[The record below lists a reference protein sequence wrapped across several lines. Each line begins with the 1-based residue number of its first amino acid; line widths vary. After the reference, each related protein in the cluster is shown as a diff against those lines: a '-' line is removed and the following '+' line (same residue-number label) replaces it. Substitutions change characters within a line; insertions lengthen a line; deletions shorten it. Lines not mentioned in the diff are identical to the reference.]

1 LRRTSPLFVVFAVAA
16 LAAAGASPA
25 ADSPITQAA
34 SGKVFRVMKGESAT
48 LRLSNRWLW
57 SEPRVS
63 TTGIELTPVEFFR
76 DPGYRQWTIEVHR
89 VGSATI
95 RSVGRP
101 KCSTCATRRFVVTLV
116 VTAAS

>member
-1 LRRTSPLFVVFAVAA
+1 MRRTSPLFAVVAVAA
-16 LAAAGASPA
+16 LVAVGASPA
-25 ADSPITQAA
+25 AESPITQAS
-34 SGKVFRVMKGESAT
+34 SGKVFRVTKGQTAT

-76 DPGYRQWTIEVHR
+76 DPGFREWTIDAHKI
-89 VGSATI
+89 GSATI

-116 VTAAS
+116 VTAGS